1 MIIGIGAGT
10 GPENILSSLHAFA
23 GSARV
28 CVYTSPDLAPFFE
41 GQMVHIGSDPA
52 ADMIDDLCNGTI
64 DAAVRGSLP
73 ANHTLALLKEKTGA
87 RYLERIALLE
97 TASGKR
103 FLLAPVGVDEGWT
116 VEEKIS
122 LIGRARP
129 MAEAFGL
136 NDKVGIMSGGRI
148 GDIGRHP
155 RVDRTIED
163 ALEVAAATGGDHVE
177 ILIEKAAGEY
187 GVIIAPDGISGNIIF
202 RTLALLGEGK
212 AHGAPVANI
221 GRIFVDTSR
230 ASSDYS
236 NALFIANSLLKK

>member
-10 GPENILSSLHAFA
+10 GPETILSSLALWS
-23 GSARV
+23 GSARI
-28 CVYTSPDLAPFFE
+28 CVYTSPELAPLFE
-41 GQMVHIGSDPA
+41 GHMARVGSDPA
-52 ADMIDDLCNGTI
+52 ALMIDDLCNGTI

-73 ANHTLALLKEKTGA
+73 ASHTLALLKQRIGVPS
-87 RYLERIALLE
+87 LERIALLE

-116 VEEKIS
+116 VAEKIS
-122 LIGRARP
+122 LIERARP

-136 NDKVGIMSGGRI
+136 STRIGIMSGGRI

-155 RVDRTIED
+155 MVDRTIED
-163 ALEVAAATGGDHVE
+163 ALEVAAATGGDHIE

-212 AHGAPVANI
+212 AHGAPVVNI

-236 NALFIANSLLKK
+236 NALSVANSLLKK

>member
-10 GPENILSSLHAFA
+10 APEIILSSLALWS

-28 CVYTSPDLAPFFE
+28 CVYTSPELAPFFE
-41 GQMVHIGSDPA
+41 GHMTRVGSDPA
-52 ADMIDDLCNGTI
+52 EQMIDDLCNGAI

-73 ANHTLALLKEKTGA
+73 ANHTLALLREKAGVSS
-87 RYLERIALLE
+87 LERIALLE

-122 LIGRARP
+122 LIERARP

-136 NDKVGIMSGGRI
+136 SPRVGIMSGGRI

-187 GVIIAPDGISGNIIF
+187 GVIIAPDGISGNLIF

-230 ASSDYS
+230 ASSDYC
-236 NALFIANSLLKK
+236 NALFVANSLLKK

>member
-1 MIIGIGAGT
+1 MIIGIGAGA
-10 GPENILSSLHAFA
+10 GPEIILSSLAVWS
-23 GSARV
+23 GSAHV
-28 CVYTSPDLAPFFE
+28 CVYTSPEFASAFD
-41 GQMVHIGSDPA
+41 GHMVRVSGDPA
-52 ADMIDDLCNGTI
+52 AQMIEDLCSGTI

-73 ANHTLALLKEKTGA
+73 ANHTLSLLREKTGVPF
-87 RYLERIALLE
+87 LERIALLE

-122 LIGRARP
+122 FVERARP

-136 NDKVGIMSGGRI
+136 SSRVGIMSGGRV

-187 GVIIAPDGISGNIIF
+187 GIIIAPDGISGNLIF

-230 ASSDYS
+230 ASSNYS

>member
-1 MIIGIGAGT
+1 MIIGIGAGAGLET
-10 GPENILSSLHAFA
+10 ILSSLAA
-23 GSARV
+23 WQGSARI
-28 CVYTSPDLAPFFE
+28 CVYTSPELGSSFE
-41 GQMVHIGSDPA
+41 GQMTRVSSDPA
-52 ADMIDDLCNGTI
+52 AQMIGDLCSGAI
-64 DAAVRGSLP
+64 DAAVRGNLP
-73 ANHTLALLKEKTGA
+73 ANHTLSLLRKMTGVSS
-87 RYLERIALLE
+87 LERVALLE

-116 VEEKIS
+116 VKEKIS
-122 LIGRARP
+122 LVERARP

-136 NDKVGIMSGGRI
+136 NNRVGIMSGGRL

-187 GVIIAPDGISGNIIF
+187 GVIIAPDGISGNLIF

-212 AHGAPVANI
+212 AHGAPVGNI

-236 NALFIANSLLKK
+236 NALF